1 MSCFVVSNYH
11 VSALVAW
18 GARHGAIVGI
28 SPDALAHELAAANRR
43 AYSERYA
50 GRYDSELA
58 PFAGLDHSAGQDLAA
73 VAIVKACD
81 CLAYQASDWSGWD
94 GSEPSAHL
102 AAIRA
107 RALGLA
113 RAGAVAWGGT
123 GGRADQDGRDLAGYD
138 DAAWELSE
146 PAPAVPEPAAILDPQ
161 SLDFVHLIRDRAAA
175 RAQAD
180 ELGAALVA
188 ILHAVT
194 FDNGRAVV
202 HLDYSAPELVRARQ
216 ALAAGGAA

>member
-1 MSCFVVSNYH
+1 MSCFVVPDFH

-18 GARHGAIVGI
+18 GVRHGAIVGI

-58 PFAGLDHSAGQDLAA
+58 PFGGLDHSAGQDLPA

-94 GSEPSAHL
+94 GSEASAHL
-102 AAIRA
+102 AVIRA

-123 GGRADQDGRDLAGYD
+123 GGRADQYGRDLPGYD
-138 DAAWELSE
+138 EAEWELQALDPVDPVADRLAAVLADMSE
-146 PAPAVPEPAAILDPQ
+146 TEAAAIR
-161 SLDFVHLIRDRAAA
+161 S
-175 RAQAD
+175 
-180 ELGAALVA
+180 
-188 ILHAVT
+188 
-194 FDNGRAVV
+194 
-202 HLDYSAPELVRARQ
+202 
-216 ALAAGGAA
+216 ALAAVRGVAA